1 MPSAADR
8 DLEREA
14 DDEQDE
20 AKDDHE
26 NLLSGSNDLN

>member
-1 MPSAADR
+1 VLAAADR
-8 DLEREA
+8 VA
-14 DDEQDE
+14 DRAEQLDE